1 MVGARDSA
9 GPEKV
14 AGRADP
20 EHQGTRKVR
29 AKGKLAAPSGYYVLT
44 PSVRRRL
51 KRPLGVLYV
60 GGALSSKEFLEA
72 IRSTSMLITVGDRVT
87 EFAQQLGRTPDVQV
101 VDKVE
106 RRQSRDAPDVPF
118 SRLVKA
124 KNPAGSITS
133 QAIIAVRK
141 AVKSRKKPARV
152 LIEGEEDLLAIPA
165 VEAAPLGSTL
175 LYGQPGLGVVV
186 VAVDERAKESV
197 QRIISEMWKEP

>member
-1 MVGARDSA
+1 MVRARDSA
-9 GPEKV
+9 GPEEV

-29 AKGKLAAPSGYYVLT
+29 AKGKLAAPSGYYALT

-60 GGALSSKEFLEA
+60 GEALSSKEFLET
-72 IRSTSMLITVGDRVT
+72 IRGHVHADHRRRPSNRVRP
-87 EFAQQLGRTPDVQV
+87 AGLGRTPDVQV
-101 VDKVE
+101 VDKV
-106 RRQSRDAPDVPF
+106 RGGRQGTRPTSPY

-152 LIEGEEDLLAIPA
+152 LIEGEEDLSRSPPSRLPRSA
-165 VEAAPLGSTL
+165 LLSSTVSRD
-175 LYGQPGLGVVV
+175 GRSPGP
-186 VAVDERAKESV
+186 R
-197 QRIISEMWKEP
+197 R